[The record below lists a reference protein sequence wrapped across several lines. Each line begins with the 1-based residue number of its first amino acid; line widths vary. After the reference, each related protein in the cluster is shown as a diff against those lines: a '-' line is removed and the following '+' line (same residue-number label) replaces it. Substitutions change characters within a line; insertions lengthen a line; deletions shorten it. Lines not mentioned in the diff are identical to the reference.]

1 MNKNLKKFSSAE
13 TVPCKFRGKWV
24 ECPQGD
30 IRAKLCECCGWNPV
44 VEAERKA
51 HHGR

>member
-1 MNKNLKKFSSAE
+1 MNKNLKKVPSAD

-44 VEAERKA
+44 VEAERKVRY
-51 HHGR
+51 GR